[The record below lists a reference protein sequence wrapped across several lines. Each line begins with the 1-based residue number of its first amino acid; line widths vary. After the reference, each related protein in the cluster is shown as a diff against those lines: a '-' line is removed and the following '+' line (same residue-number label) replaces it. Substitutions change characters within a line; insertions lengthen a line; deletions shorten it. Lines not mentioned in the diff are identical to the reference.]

1 MTDVFFIQ
9 VHDSHYRSFLSSW
22 SITIQAYFT
31 LLCFTLLY
39 FTNTVFVT
47 NGQFVAT
54 LPEADL
60 PVSFLYNSIRSLL
73 VSLSNFG
80 NSPNISKFVMIS
92 VIGDLWCCCWDCFE
106 EPQAESIDFA
116 CVLTALPTS
125 HSTPTTTSGLL
136 NPWDTAISKLGQL
149 NHMMVSKCS
158 SERKHNMSLTLNQ
171 KLQIAVFSEEGKWK
185 SR

>member
-1 MTDVFFIQ
+1 MTDVFFFQ

-22 SITIQAYFT
+22 SITIQAYFV
-31 LLCFTLLY
+31 LLCLTLLY

-60 PVSFLYNSIRSLL
+60 PVPFLYNSIRSLL
-73 VSLSNFG
+73 VFLSNFG

-92 VIGDLWCCCWDCFE
+92 VINDLWCCCWNCFE
-106 EPQAESIDFA
+106 EPQAESINFA

-125 HSTPTTTSGLL
+125 HSTPPPGLL
-136 NPWDTAISKLGQL
+136 NPWDTVISKLGQL
-149 NHMMVSKCS
+149 N
-158 SERKHNMSLTLNQ
+158 RWTIWWSLSAQVKGRIICLS
-171 KLQIAVFSEEGKWK
+171 L
-185 SR
+185 